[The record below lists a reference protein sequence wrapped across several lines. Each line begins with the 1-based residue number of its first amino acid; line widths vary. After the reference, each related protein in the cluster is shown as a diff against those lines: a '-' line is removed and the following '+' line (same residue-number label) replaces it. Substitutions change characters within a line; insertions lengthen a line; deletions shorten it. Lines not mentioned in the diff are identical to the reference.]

1 MKARHGVEQD
11 APCDHGP
18 HSGTRPLAV
27 TGTSAERGSS
37 VEASMCLQVRHFVAT
52 RRFRADALHAP
63 MRPRGE
69 AQSSRLDRTG
79 RQSSLGTAVF
89 CSLWTQEGA
98 CRQPGKGRGNHRL
111 RCGRCSLLLLSVL
124 QLMGRGPPTPGRTP
138 CLTLSPDSVGLSSA
152 SSTDTPRIGVSQCL
166 GARSGRIELTIKEAS
181 ASAALLTVLFLGVC
195 GFFFNV
201 GHLCE
206 LAYYD
211 YK

>member
-1 MKARHGVEQD
+1 MTT
-11 APCDHGP
+11 GP

-27 TGTSAERGSS
+27 TGTSAECGSS
-37 VEASMCLQVRHFVAT
+37 VEASTCLHVRHFGAT
-52 RRFRADALHAP
+52 RCFRADALHAP

-69 AQSSRLDRTG
+69 ARSSRLDGTG

-89 CSLWTQEGA
+89 CSLWMQEGA

-124 QLMGRGPPTPGRTP
+124 QLMERGPPTPGRTP

-166 GARSGRIELTIKEAS
+166 GARSGRIELTITGGFCFSCS
-181 ASAALLTVLFLGVC
+181 AHCSFSRCLW
-195 GFFFNV
+195 FFF
-201 GHLCE
+201 
-206 LAYYD
+206 
-211 YK
+211 